1 MEQKLREYIEEQN
14 RRIRYN
20 FLMLDT
26 IKIIN
31 CFTLL
36 ILGAFIENSPLL
48 YWVIVFSFFALL
60 SINASLEFSLIGNH
74 RDIDF
79 AVDFYLRDGEEK
91 HSWQTKAGA
100 FFNYISSLLL
110 FCANLSF
117 VYICL
122 NRVGV

>member
-1 MEQKLREYIEEQN
+1 MEEKLREYIQEQN
-14 RRIRYN
+14 KRIRYN
-20 FLMLDT
+20 FLMLDI

-48 YWVIVFSFFALL
+48 YWMIVFSFFTLIFI
-60 SINASLEFSLIGNH
+60 SVGFEFCSIGNQ

-79 AVDFYLRDGEEK
+79 AVDFFLRNDKERY
-91 HSWQTKAGA
+91 SWQTKAGA
-100 FFNYISSLLL
+100 FFNYVSSFLL

-122 NRVGV
+122 N

>member
-1 MEQKLREYIEEQN
+1 MEEKLREYIEEQN

-48 YWVIVFSFFALL
+48 YWLIVFSFFALI
-60 SINASLEFSLIGNH
+60 SINVGLEFCLDGNH

-79 AVDFYLRDGEEK
+79 AVDFYLRDGKEK
-91 HSWQTKAGA
+91 YSWQTKAGK
-100 FFNYISSLLL
+100 FFNYVSSFLL

-122 NRVGV
+122 NKIG